1 MAAVAVRLNRLRG
14 GNSSMKYS
22 VSGGA
27 ITAEGPATADS
38 FVIFSADTTVDASAI
53 FNEFNN
59 ATEKDYR

>member
-1 MAAVAVRLNRLRG
+1 
-14 GNSSMKYS
+14 MKYS